1 MADQDRSSSAGEPA
15 RTAQSAGTHPV
26 WHGEGASAR
35 FLPLHGHLDV
45 DVAVIGAGVVGSL
58 TGYFAKRAG
67 LRVALIDADVVGGGE
82 TSRTTAH
89 VTAQLD
95 ARWKKVVADLGPE
108 RARLL
113 WSHASNGIDALEELI
128 AELGVACGWR
138 RVGAWLF
145 TESSAGLGALRD
157 EAEAAARAG
166 IPARFVDSGVPT
178 PWPAAGAVYF
188 PNQAQLDPAPLMQAL
203 ARAIDGGGSLVHEH
217 TRALEVTDEE
227 RPAVHTEH
235 GSLRARHVVVATHAP
250 FNNRVMLQTK
260 IAHYRTYV
268 IALSTERPLAN
279 ALLWDDQEPYHYLR
293 THVRDGQELWIVG
306 GEDHRT
312 GQSENTQVRLQA
324 LEHWILERIPDARFH
339 CRWSGQVLEPVDGL
353 PYVGRNSLEHNVL
366 TATGFSGTG
375 WAYGALAARIL
386 VDTLGGHEHPLARTL
401 AATRIT
407 PRASA
412 ARYVA
417 ENVQFP
423 WHFFG
428 DRLSPES
435 RRIDQLPPEHGAVFN
450 AHGKGGKLA
459 VYRDAHNEL
468 HAVSAVC
475 PHLGCI
481 VAFNAVESSWDCPC
495 HGSRFGVTGEL
506 MSGPAARGLDPVAA
520 PATRTP

>member
-1 MADQDRSSSAGEPA
+1 
-15 RTAQSAGTHPV
+15 
-26 WHGEGASAR
+26 
-35 FLPLHGHLDV
+35 
-45 DVAVIGAGVVGSL
+45 
-58 TGYFAKRAG
+58 
-67 LRVALIDADVVGGGE
+67 
-82 TSRTTAH
+82 

-95 ARWKKVVADLGPE
+95 ARWRKIVSDLGPA

-113 WSHASNGIDALEELI
+113 WSHASNAIDGLEEWI
-128 AELGVACGWR
+128 AKLDVDCGWR
-138 RVGAWLF
+138 RVGGWLF
-145 TESSAGLGALRD
+145 TESPAGFAALRD
-157 EAEAAARAG
+157 EAEAAERAG
-166 IPARFVDSGVPT
+166 IPARFVEGGVPT
-178 PWPAAGAVYF
+178 PWPVAGGVYF
-188 PNQAQLDPAPLMQAL
+188 PNQAQLDPVPLMQAL
-203 ARAIDGGGSLVHEH
+203 ACAVDGGGSRVHEH
-217 TRALEVTDEE
+217 TRALEVSDEE
-227 RPAVHTEH
+227 RPAVKTEH
-235 GSLRARHVVVATHAP
+235 GSVRARHVVVATHAP

-260 IAHYRTYV
+260 IAHYRTYA
-268 IALSTERPLAN
+268 IALSTERPIQN
-279 ALLWDDQEPYHYLR
+279 ALLWDDQDPYHYLR
-293 THVRDGQELWIVG
+293 AHSRGDQELWIVG

-324 LEHWILERIPDARFH
+324 LEHWILERIPDARFQ
-339 CRWSGQVLEPVDGL
+339 CRWSGQILEPVDGL
-353 PYVGRNSLEHNVL
+353 PYVGRNSLDHNVL

-386 VDTLGGHEHPLARTL
+386 VDTLHGREHPLAHTL

-428 DRLSPES
+428 DRLSAES
-435 RRIDQLPPEHGAVFN
+435 RRIDQLPPEQGAVFTS
-450 AHGKGGKLA
+450 KGTGKLA
-459 VYRDAHNEL
+459 VYRDAHNVL

-506 MSGPAARGLDPVAA
+506 MNGPATRGLEPVTA
-520 PATRTP
+520 PATEAP